1 MERSVRKPVLGLL
14 VAALCCAA
22 GTALLALLFY
32 GSTRFSD
39 FDARVTSHFL
49 ASPGSGLEGIAD
61 FGARLAEPAPLILI
75 CFGLIVLGIVWNRPW
90 HLLAAG
96 GVMLAANLTT
106 QVMKILMSHPRLQG
120 ALGVNYPIEIHY
132 PSGHTTAALSAG
144 FGLWLITPPRWR
156 PWALLAGAL
165 YALVVAGGVVIAGW
179 HFISDVLGAAMV
191 VGFWA
196 CLAMA
201 VLVGSGKEG
210 SREPTAV
217 TLRSGRLR

>member
-1 MERSVRKPVLGLL
+1 MERSSLRPAPGVIGLL
-14 VAALCCAA
+14 VAALACAG

-49 ASPGSGLEGIAD
+49 AVPESRLDGLAN

-75 CFGLIVLGIVWNRPW
+75 CFGLIVLAIVWNRPW

-96 GVMLAANLTT
+96 GVIIAANLTT
-106 QVMKILMSHPRLQG
+106 QVMKALMAHPRLQG
-120 ALGVNYPIEIHY
+120 ALGVSYPIEIHY
-132 PSGHTTAALSAG
+132 PSGHTTAALAAG

-156 PWALLAGAL
+156 TWAALAGGL
-165 YALVVAGGVVIAGW
+165 YGLAVAAGVVIAGW
-179 HFISDVLGAAMV
+179 HFISDVIGAAMV

-201 VLVGSGKEG
+201 ALIQTGLEFRAS
-210 SREPTAV
+210 SRT
-217 TLRSGRLR
+217 R